1 MRIPRVIIGGVSSG
15 VGKTLVACAIVH
27 GMRERGYSVQPFKVG
42 PDYID
47 PGYLSIAAGREAK
60 NLDTWLMGRRRVME
74 TFADSSSS
82 DVSVIEGVM
91 GHYDGTSG
99 RTNRASTH
107 EASQLLSAPV
117 ILVVDASRAARSIA
131 ATVKGFSSYQS
142 PSNIVGVIL
151 NKVGSKRHTKF
162 CVDSLEQSGMAV
174 VGAIPRDASMAL
186 ESRHLGLVPPVEASS
201 RRTRALNAFREA
213 SGHIH
218 IDAVLSVAR
227 SAKPLP
233 ILRPEPARRKP
244 AIATIGVALDSSFN
258 FYYRDNLEAL
268 EREGAR
274 LEFFSPTSDA
284 KLPGCDGLYIG
295 GGFPE
300 VLGSPLERNTGMR
313 RAIKAH
319 AEKERRAI
327 YAECGGL
334 MYLARSIT
342 VGKRRYAMAGVID
355 AQAKMGKKPTLNYT
369 RGAITRRCL
378 IAARPQCMRGHE
390 FHYSSLEGLPED
402 TSLAYALEAGAGIS
416 GGRDGIV
423 QDAVLASYGHLYFGD
438 VRARGLVEAVRAA
451 ARR

>member
-233 ILRPEPARRKP
+233 ILRPEPARRQP
-244 AIATIGVALDSSFN
+244 AIATIGGALDPSFH